1 MTACLQYLRL
11 ISAPLRSCLSGPRLR
26 PRPGAAPHAGYT
38 GGTLA
43 LGLGLALAACG
54 NAGSPPAPV
63 LSEVRLGMA
72 EVGLAD
78 VASFDLYR
86 DGARIHLLAAG
97 TSRDGETPELRYIRS
112 DDGGESWSE
121 PTRPGLGQPAPTK
134 SHRGNDVQVAAHGRQ
149 VVALWGTN
157 GSGFRGSGPFVSAI
171 SSDGGQSWR
180 AGPNPAADGTDGGHG
195 FADLIAAGDGVF
207 HLAWLD
213 SYGVVTN
220 DRGVAEV
227 AASDAVGG
235 QQGLMAARSDDG
247 GASWVMH
254 RRVDD
259 VTCECC
265 WNSLTESGGGVHLLY
280 RDKDPRDMALASLDA
295 GAGWRTGGRVGAFDW
310 RFEGCPHVGGA
321 LAAGGDTL
329 TALVWTGHAE
339 RIGLYALSRGADADG
354 WSSPVALGDDSA
366 RHSDLAHLSDGR
378 ALAVWDQNG
387 ESGRRI
393 LLAAQSPQGDV
404 WSSATPLP
412 GASGSVTHPRIVPAA
427 DGGALVAWSAQSG
440 GSGAPRGIALA
451 RVALSP

>member
-1 MTACLQYLRL
+1 MMFSM
-11 ISAPLRSCLSGPRLR
+11 IGHSGKA
-26 PRPGAAPHAGYT
+26 GFFAA
-38 GGTLA
+38 A
-43 LGLGLALAACG
+43 LVLAACED
-54 NAGSPPAPV
+54 ATPPAPLV
-63 LSEVRLGMA
+63 TEARLAMA
-72 EVGLAD
+72 ELALAD

-86 DGARIHLLAAG
+86 DGDSIHLLAAG
-97 TSRDGETPELRYIRS
+97 ASARGETPELRYIRS

-134 SHRGNDVQVAAHGRQ
+134 SHRGNDVQIAAHGRQ
-149 VVALWGTN
+149 VIALWGTN
-157 GSGFRGSGPFVSAI
+157 GSGFHGSGPFVSAI

-180 AGPNPAADGTDGGHG
+180 PGPNPAADGNDGGHG
-195 FADLIAAGDGVF
+195 FADLTATADGVF

-213 SYGVVTN
+213 SYGIVTN
-220 DRGVAEV
+220 ERGVAEI
-227 AASDAVGG
+227 ADAERSGG

-265 WNSLTESGGGVHLLY
+265 WNSLTESGGAVHLLY

-295 GAGWRTGGRVGAFDW
+295 DTGWRTEGIVGAFGW
-310 RFEGCPHVGGA
+310 QFEGCPHVGGA
-321 LAAGGDTL
+321 LAAGGDSL

-366 RHSDLAHLSDGR
+366 RHSDLTTLPDGR
-378 ALAVWDQNG
+378 AVAVWDQNG
-387 ESGRRI
+387 ESGRHI
-393 LLAAQSPQGDV
+393 LLAAQSPEDGG
-404 WSSATPLP
+404 WSPAAPLP
-412 GASGSVTHPRIVPAA
+412 GATGSVTHPRIVAA
-427 DGGALVAWSAQSG
+427 PDGRALVAWSAQPG